1 MNEEIV
7 IRDLDG
13 KETPLFY
20 ILDADKNIIPVRTT
34 AEKMAY
40 YRWYEDPDNRRV
52 AITEQ
57 DGVSVSTVFLGV
69 DHGFGEDGP
78 PVVFESMVFG
88 GPMSD
93 HQVRYCTWD
102 EAMKGHVELCRKVFG
117 SSAST

>member
-20 ILDADKNIIPVRTT
+20 VLDEDKKVIPVRTT
-34 AEKMAY
+34 AEKLAY
-40 YRWYEDPDNRRV
+40 YRWYENHNNRRV
-52 AITEQ
+52 ARTEHNN
-57 DGVSVSTVFLGV
+57 VSVSTVFLGV
-69 DHGFGEDGP
+69 DHGFGRGGP

-102 EAMKGHVELCRKVFG
+102 EAMKGHIELCRKVFG